1 MSEQQSKI
9 NSPVSGGVPAVF
21 VHVKDLK
28 LSIQWYSHLLGIS
41 APDTNPSTFYI
52 FRLENGA
59 NIFLVQSNE
68 VTPSPHVLFSLPTP
82 NLEQARQFFEQN
94 LIEIVKEDE
103 ETIHFK
109 DTDGNIL
116 MACSI

>member
-1 MSEQQSKI
+1 MCRF
-9 NSPVSGGVPAVF
+9 N
-21 VHVKDLK
+21 
-28 LSIQWYSHLLGIS
+28 GI
-41 APDTNPSTFYI
+41 
-52 FRLENGA
+52 
-59 NIFLVQSNE
+59 
-68 VTPSPHVLFSLPTP
+68 PTP